1 MTARW
6 QFACRAIQGGR
17 DYQEDTAAVWVD
29 AKQLTMVPD
38 ADEAETVAFGNGAGS
53 QSTDVETENFLAVL
67 ADGMGGHVGGAEASS
82 TACRSFADG
91 YVGAQGDVSAR
102 LALALDAANDALVE
116 AIDDQPSLDGMGC
129 TLIGVSLSSKGLD
142 WVSVGDSLLLLFTED
157 ELTAINENHSLGP
170 MLDQLVEDGQMSAE
184 DAAADPRRH
193 HLLSAVMGNPLEY
206 IDLNQISGL
215 RKPGDIIILASDG
228 IETLNHDDIADIIRR
243 NKDRDAMHIADT
255 LLEAVIGAGHP
266 YQDNTTLVV
275 VRALPLS

>member
-6 QFACRAIQGGR
+6 QFACRAMQGGR
-17 DYQEDTAAVWVD
+17 DYQEDSAAVWVD
-29 AKQLTMVPD
+29 AKNLAVVPD
-38 ADEAETVAFGNGAGS
+38 ADDPETGALGTGTAS
-53 QSTDVETENFLAVL
+53 QSTDVETENFLAIL

-91 YVGAQGDVSAR
+91 YGRAQGDIGAR
-102 LALALDAANDALVE
+102 LAQALDAANDAIVE
-116 AIDDQPSLDGMGC
+116 AIDDRPSLAGMGC

-142 WVSVGDSLLLLFTED
+142 WVSVGDSLLFLFAND

-184 DAAADPRRH
+184 EAAADPRRH
-193 HLLSAVMGNPLEY
+193 HLLSAVMGSPLEY
-206 IDLNQISGL
+206 IDLSGISGP
-215 RKPGDIIILASDG
+215 RQPGDIVILASDG
-228 IETLNHDDIADIIRR
+228 IETLSHEDIADVIGR
-243 NKDRDAMHIADT
+243 NKNRDAMHIADT
-255 LLEAVIGAGHP
+255 LLEAVIAAGHP